1 LYFFK
6 KMRALFFC
14 AAVAAA
20 VQVEPVCDRGLMGN
34 FAANVQAL
42 FIEPITDKFTFVMY
56 TDVPP
61 PYTTPAGS
69 TLPIFNRDQPF
80 VDRCTALGVQTV
92 LDVLVVNVK
101 AVTGHDLLPSF
112 FYSQKLMETVWVLDI
127 CNKTSSLSGLPESY
141 VAPEVCKAATDL
153 VRCSTFNSVW
163 VLPWLAFFVGL
174 AIVIV
179 VATSCLALALR

>member
-1 LYFFK
+1 
-6 KMRALFFC
+6 
-14 AAVAAA
+14 
-20 VQVEPVCDRGLMGN
+20 MGN

-127 CNKTSSLSGLPESY
+127 CNKTSSLSGLPESFDIQLCLGAA
-141 VAPEVCKAATDL
+141 VA
-153 VRCSTFNSVW
+153 SVFCGACNCNCGGNK
-163 VLPWLAFFVGL
+163 LPGSCV
-174 AIVIV
+174 AIKIKE
-179 VATSCLALALR
+179 CGF